1 MSDIT
6 PQQFTSLEAYTKALR
21 QRWLAERLNKKG
33 ITKMKKYYWTCP
45 LCGANLDPNEKCDCK
60 SKEANKTDAI
70 RFPNGDM
77 NINVVIRK
85 DASK

>member
-1 MSDIT
+1 
-6 PQQFTSLEAYTKALR
+6 
-21 QRWLAERLNKKG
+21 
-33 ITKMKKYYWTCP
+33 MKKYYWTCP

>member
-1 MSDIT
+1 
-6 PQQFTSLEAYTKALR
+6 
-21 QRWLAERLNKKG
+21 
-33 ITKMKKYYWTCP
+33 MKTYYWTCP
-45 LCGANLDPNEKCDCK
+45 HCGANLDPNEKCDCK

-85 DASK
+85 DVRK